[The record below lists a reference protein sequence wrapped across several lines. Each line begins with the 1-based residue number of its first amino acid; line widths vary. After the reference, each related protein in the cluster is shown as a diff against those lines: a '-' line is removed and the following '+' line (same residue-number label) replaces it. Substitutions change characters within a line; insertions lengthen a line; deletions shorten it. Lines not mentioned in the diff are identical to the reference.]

1 MPTAKKNKAQKTKV
15 QRTSRKKTIEVG
27 WQDRMRTKARELKGK
42 VGGFLLRRP
51 HRSFRQTRRRD
62 YVRSLRLPGY
72 WSFTISVG
80 RMLLRYKKLFLGL
93 ALVYAVLSV
102 LLVGVASQD
111 TYTDLGETIRETSGE
126 AFAGDWGKLGE
137 AGAVLASAAAGALN
151 TTPTDLQQLFIILL
165 SLLVWLTSVWLLRS
179 LLAGQQPKLRDGLYN
194 AGAPFVSTFLIT
206 VLLVAQLLPVALAAL
221 GFGAATASG
230 LLDGGVEAMVFW
242 VAALLLCALSLYWI
256 SSTAIALIVVTL
268 PGMYPMR
275 AIRTAGDL
283 VIGRRIRI
291 LLRLLWLMFVTL
303 LAWGAIMIPII
314 LFDAWLK
321 GVWEAISWLP
331 VVPVALLVMGSVT
344 IVWSS
349 SYVYLLYRK
358 VVDDD
363 AAPA

>member
-1 MPTAKKNKAQKTKV
+1 MPTKKKKTK
-15 QRTSRKKTIEVG
+15 T
-27 WQDRMRTKARELKGK
+27 RTKVSTRQEKNLTK
-42 VGGFLLRRP
+42 VGQLKDRISVFLTRRP
-51 HRSFRQTRRRD
+51 HRSFRMTRRRD

-72 WSFTISVG
+72 WSFTISAG
-80 RMLLRYKKLFLGL
+80 KMLLQYKKLFLGL

-102 LLVGVASQD
+102 LLVGIASQD
-111 TYTDLGETIRETSGE
+111 TYTELGKTIRETGGE
-126 AFAGDWGKLGE
+126 AVGGDWGKLGE
-137 AGAVLASAAAGALN
+137 AGTVLASALAGALN
-151 TTPTDLQQLFIILL
+151 TTPTDLQQIFVLLL

-179 LLAGQQPKLRDGLYN
+179 VLAGQKPKLRDGLYN
-194 AGAPFVSTFLIT
+194 AGAPFVSTFIIT
-206 VLLVAQLLPVALAAL
+206 ALLVAQLLPFALAAL

-230 LLDGGVEAMVFW
+230 LIDGGVEAMVFW
-242 VAALLLCALSLYWI
+242 AVALLLCALSLYWI
-256 SSTAIALIVVTL
+256 SSTIIALIVVTL

-283 VIGRRIRI
+283 VIGRRSRI
-291 LLRLLWLMFVTL
+291 LLRLLWLVFVTL
-303 LAWGAIMIPII
+303 LGWGIIMIPII

-331 VVPVALLVMGSVT
+331 IVPVALLVMGSLT

-349 SYVYLLYRK
+349 GYVYLLYRK